1 MKRSIYFDDFVEA
14 FEEMGRIEHFS
25 REGLKALF
33 DYLEEF
39 EADTGIEIELDVIA
53 LCVDFT
59 EYSDFEE
66 FKWHYSD
73 YVEEHNI
80 QNLDDLVDHTIVIR
94 VDEKAF
100 IIQDF

>member
-1 MKRSIYFDDFVEA
+1 MKRTIYFDDFVKE
-14 FEEMGRIEHFS
+14 FEEMGRLEHFS
-25 REGLKALF
+25 KEGLKALF
-33 DYLEEF
+33 DYLEEY
-39 EADTGIEIELDVIA
+39 EEDTGIEIELDVIA

-66 FKWHYSD
+66 FKENYSD

-80 QNLDDLVDHTIVIR
+80 ENLDDLEYHTIVIR

>member
-1 MKRSIYFDDFVEA
+1 MKKTINYYDFVKA
-14 FEEMGRIEHFS
+14 FEEMGRIDHFS

-33 DYLEEF
+33 DYLEQY

-53 LCVDFT
+53 LCVEFT

-66 FKWHYSD
+66 FKENYSA

-80 QNLDDLVDHTIVIR
+80 QDLDDLLGHTIVIR

>member
-1 MKRSIYFDDFVEA
+1 MKRTIYFDDFVEA

-33 DYLEEF
+33 DYIEEY

-53 LCVDFT
+53 LCMEFT

-66 FKWHYSD
+66 FKENYSA

-80 QNLDDLVDHTIVIR
+80 QNLDDLEDHTIVIR
-94 VDEKAF
+94 VDEKSF

>member
-1 MKRSIYFDDFVEA
+1 MKKTIYFDDFKKA
-14 FEEMGRIEHFS
+14 FEEMDRIEQFS
-25 REGLKALF
+25 EEGLKALF

-39 EADTGIEIELDVIA
+39 EKDTGIEIELDVIA
-53 LCVDFT
+53 LCCDFT
-59 EYSDFEE
+59 EYEDFDE
-66 FKWHYSD
+66 FKENYSA

-80 QNLDDLVDHTIVIR
+80 QNLDDLADYTIVIR